1 MRYNICMS
9 DSGVKSGWSTYA
21 AEEAAA
27 VRMARMAGEVLRDRF
42 FQSHQISF
50 KGKVDLVTEADL
62 ASEALIRE
70 ELACLFPG
78 DAVLGEEAGGA
89 SSSQAGRVWVFDPL
103 DGTTNY
109 AHRLPIFSVSIAL
122 CRDGIPRA
130 GAVYNPVSDE
140 LFRACEGGGAW
151 CERGQQKSRL
161 QVTTHE
167 TLEESLLVT
176 GFPYRIR
183 ECVDDILEPLR
194 EMMLRS
200 RGVRRLGSASLD
212 LAWVAAGIFDAFWEV
227 GLKPWD
233 IAAGTVIL
241 REAGGVITDYAG
253 GDLRLDA
260 EEMVASNGRLHVDL
274 VSILRRFH
282 R

>member
-1 MRYNICMS
+1 MQTLEPKRAS
-9 DSGVKSGWSTYA
+9 SPFA

-27 VRMARMAGEVLRDRF
+27 VRIARLAGAILRERF
-42 FQSHQISF
+42 CQTHQISL

-70 ELACLFPG
+70 ELSREFPQ

-89 SSSQAGRVWVFDPL
+89 SSSQAGRVWIFDPL

-122 CRDGIPRA
+122 CVDGVPRA

-140 LFRACEGGGAW
+140 LFSAAERGGARR
-151 CERGQQKSRL
+151 CQRGTENPL
-161 QVTTHE
+161 QVTSHDR
-167 TLEESLLVT
+167 LEESLLVT

-183 ECVDDILEPLR
+183 ECVDDILAPLR

-212 LAWVAAGIFDAFWEV
+212 LAYVAGGIFDAFWEI

-233 IAAGTVIL
+233 IAAGTIIL

-253 GDLRLDA
+253 GALRLDG
-260 EEMVASNGRLHVDL
+260 EEMVASNGRLHADL
-274 VSILRRFH
+274 VAILRRFQT
-282 R
+282 